1 MKIVAKYK
9 PLKPMDQAFA
19 LTVVSAQNPKVKK
32 SLIRVAK
39 QVQRAAKSNLLGASP
54 GGAPTNKT
62 SKVHKSTKPS
72 GGGKDI
78 SPDASLEMYRAQVAK
93 EIVVL
98 PVEVFVRRK
107 VVPGTPIPVAL
118 VGANHW
124 ASQAFEFGRGAS
136 TTASH
141 FLGAAARSAQGGS
154 SRFRGSF
161 R

>member
-1 MKIVAKYK
+1 MTIAAKYK
-9 PLKPMDQAFA
+9 PLSKRAQAVA
-19 LTVVSAQNPKVKK
+19 LTMASVENPKTKK
-32 SLIRVAK
+32 SLIKVAK
-39 QVQRAAKSNLLGASP
+39 QVQRAAKANLLAASP

-62 SKVHKSTKPS
+62 KKVHKSTKPK
-72 GGGKDI
+72 GAGQDI
-78 SPDASLEMYRAQVAK
+78 SPDASIEMYRAQVAK

-118 VGANHW
+118 VGADHW
-124 ASQAFEFGRGAS
+124 ASQAFEFGRGP